1 MFGGFCRYNGVM
13 PAGEQNLE
21 PEVEYALLSGPEKA
35 ALILSLLGTEATQSI
50 FQKMRDND
58 VKKMINYMANV
69 KKAPIWMT
77 KRVLEEFYHA
87 LNEDSSLLFSDNRG
101 KDFIINALGED
112 RAKQLLGQIVDVGG
126 QNTLESL
133 ELVDSRTLSNFL
145 INEHPQTIALIVA
158 HLAADRMVDV
168 LRRLPEGLQAEVVL
182 RVANLD
188 FVSPEL
194 IAQLDDVLKTELS
207 TLGSIDTHQLGGVEP
222 IADMLNLM
230 DKNNEKNIMSR
241 VEEKDPELAEE
252 IRKLMFV
259 FEDIVYVDDNG
270 IQSLLKEV
278 DNQQLVIA
286 LKTASDEIKT
296 KLFSN
301 MSNRAAT
308 MLNED
313 LDALGPT
320 KLSDV
325 EKAQA
330 AIVLKIK
337 DLESQGKA
345 FISRGGSDSDS
356 LV

>member
-1 MFGGFCRYNGVM
+1 LGGHST
-13 PAGEQNLE
+13 Q
-21 PEVEYALLSGPEKA
+21 
-35 ALILSLLGTEATQSI
+35 LIFESL
-50 FQKMRDND
+50 KDND
-58 VKKMINYMANV
+58 VKKMINAMANV
-69 KKAPIWMT
+69 QKAPIWMT
-77 KRVLEEFYHA
+77 KRVLEDFYSQ
-87 LNEDSSLLFSDNRG
+87 LNEDADLLFSDNRG
-101 KDFIINALGED
+101 RDFIIDALGEG
-112 RAKQLLGQIVDVGG
+112 RAKQLLGQIVDVGSA
-126 QNTLESL
+126 NTLESL

-145 INEHPQTIALIVA
+145 INEHPQTIALVIA
-158 HLAADRMVDV
+158 HLNSERMVDV

-182 RVANLD
+182 RIANLD

-207 TLGSIDTHQLGGVEP
+207 TLGSIDTNQLGGVEP

-230 DKNNEKNIMSR
+230 DKNSEKNIMSR
-241 VEEKDPELAEE
+241 VDEKDPELAEE

-259 FEDIVYVDDNG
+259 FEDIIHVDDQG
-270 IQSLLKEV
+270 IQNLLKEV
-278 DNQQLVIA
+278 DNNQLVIA
-286 LKTASDEIKT
+286 LKTAPEDIKI

-301 MSNRAAT
+301 MSNRAAQ

-325 EKAQA
+325 EKAQNT
-330 AIVLKIK
+330 IVQKLK

-345 FISRGGSDSDS
+345 FISRGGEGGDA

>member
-1 MFGGFCRYNGVM
+1 MADQSLD
-13 PAGEQNLE
+13 PD
-21 PEVEYALLSGPEKA
+21 VEYSLLSGQDKA
-35 ALILSLLGTEATQSI
+35 ALLLSSLGVSTTQLI
-50 FQKMRDND
+50 FSHMRDND
-58 VKKMINYMANV
+58 VKRLINAMSNV
-69 KKAPIWMT
+69 KKAPIWMI
-77 KRVLEEFYHA
+77 KRVLEEFYSE
-87 LNEDSSLLFSDNRG
+87 LNEENDLLFSDNSSR
-101 KDFIINALGED
+101 DFIVNALGED
-112 RAKQLLGQIVDVGG
+112 RAKQLLGQIIDVGAN
-126 QNTLESL
+126 QTLESL
-133 ELVDSRTLSNFL
+133 ELVDTRTLANFL
-145 INEHPQTIALIVA
+145 INEHPQTIALIIA
-158 HLAADRMVDV
+158 HLSAERKVDV

-207 TLGSIDTHQLGGVEP
+207 TLGTIDTNQLGGVEP

-230 DKNNEKNIMSR
+230 DKNSEKNIMGR

-259 FEDIVYVDDNG
+259 FEDLVYVDDRG
-270 IQSLLKEV
+270 IQALLKEV
-278 DNQQLVIA
+278 DQQKLVIA
-286 LKTASDEIKT
+286 LKTAPEEIRS
-296 KLFSN
+296 KLFRN

-308 MLNED
+308 LLQED

-330 AIVLKIK
+330 EIVHKCK
-337 DLESQGKA
+337 ELEQQGKA
-345 FISRGGSDSDS
+345 FISRGGDGDA